1 MTTGSLIWLIIFAVS
16 VAVFFI
22 VAAIVSVR
30 GFGDL
35 RDLLH
40 TPEKRGRPTSDNL

>member
-1 MTTGSLIWLIIFAVS
+1 MTTGSLIWLIIFVVS

-22 VAAIVSVR
+22 VAAVVSVR

-35 RDLLH
+35 RDLLSA
-40 TPEKRGRPTSDNL
+40 PDKRGRPMSDKL